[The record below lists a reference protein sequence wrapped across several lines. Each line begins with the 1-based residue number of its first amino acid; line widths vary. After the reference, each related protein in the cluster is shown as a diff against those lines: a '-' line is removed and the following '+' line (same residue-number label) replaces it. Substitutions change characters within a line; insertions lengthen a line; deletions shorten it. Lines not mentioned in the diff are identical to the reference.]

1 MAMLI
6 KHIQEAP
13 LRPSQRSGLDI
24 PADLEELV
32 MLCLAKQRD
41 NRPTALELL
50 DGLLASRLHEAWDDR
65 EARAWWMDHLP
76 KIMEP

>member
-1 MAMLI
+1 
-6 KHIQEAP
+6 
-13 LRPSQRSGLDI
+13 
-24 PADLEELV
+24 

-50 DGLLASRLHEAWDDR
+50 DGLHASRLHDAWDDR
-65 EARAWWMDHLP
+65 AARAWWMDHLP